1 MSIKLMVRGLRV
13 DVSAEEVRAGM
24 EKLGP
29 VDSVQIVEHQTDNP
43 SDAWAIVEMPISH
56 ERAFQI
62 SRQVT
67 DLWHDGR
74 RVNIH
79 VLAH

>member
-1 MSIKLMVRGLRV
+1 MMKLMVRGLRV
-13 DVSAEEVRAGM
+13 DVTAEQVRAGM

-29 VDSVQIVEHQTDNP
+29 VDSVQIVENRGENP
-43 SDAWAIVEMPISH
+43 KDAWAVVQMPITH

-62 SRQVT
+62 SQQVT
-67 DLWHDGR
+67 DLWHDGQ

-79 VLAH
+79 VLTR

>member
-1 MSIKLMVRGLRV
+1 MKLMVRGLRV
-13 DVSAEEVRAGM
+13 DVTAEEVRVGM

-29 VDSVQIVEHQTDNP
+29 VDSVQLVEHRSESP

-62 SRQVT
+62 TRQVK

-74 RVNIH
+74 RINID
-79 VLAH
+79 LLTR

>member
-1 MSIKLMVRGLRV
+1 MMKLMVKGLRV
-13 DVSAEEVRAGM
+13 DVTAEEVRAGM

-29 VDSVQIVEHQTDNP
+29 VDSVQLVEHHGEDP
-43 SDAWAIVEMPISH
+43 RDAWAIVEMPISH

-74 RVNIH
+74 RVNIQ
-79 VLAH
+79 VLTR